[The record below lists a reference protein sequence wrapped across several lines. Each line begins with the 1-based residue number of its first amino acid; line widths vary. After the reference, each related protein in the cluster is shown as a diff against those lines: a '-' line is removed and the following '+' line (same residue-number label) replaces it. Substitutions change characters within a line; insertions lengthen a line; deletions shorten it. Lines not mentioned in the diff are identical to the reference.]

1 MSNWTLREPTATDW
15 PAILQLA
22 NASLTDMP
30 NAPPQDEWLANR
42 RAYLQGGKRH
52 HVVAVDEGR
61 IAGYA
66 AAEHALQSTPGEFR
80 VFVVVP
86 PADRETLG
94 VYLLGELR
102 RYLIR
107 ENASF
112 IRMLEYEANS
122 AFLAF
127 LSGRGL
133 VHRKT
138 FAMADGVP
146 LADMRM
152 DAPFGALG

>member
-1 MSNWTLREPTATDW
+1 VSNWTLREPAATDW
-15 PAILQLA
+15 PAVLQLA
-22 NASLTDMP
+22 SASLADMP
-30 NAPPQDEWLANR
+30 MAPPQDEWLANR

-66 AAEHALQSTPGEFR
+66 AAEHAIQFAPGEFR
-80 VFVVVP
+80 VFVVVA

-94 VYLLGELR
+94 TYLLGDIR

-107 ENASF
+107 SNARS
-112 IRMLEYEANS
+112 IRMLEYEADS
-122 AFLAF
+122 GFLAF
-127 LSGRGL
+127 LSGRGF

-152 DAPFGALG
+152 DAPFGSLG